1 MLICEGVYFIVGLYA
16 LISGKIRIYGKKV
29 IKGKRAQLLG
39 VLLILPGPFA
49 FGLGWIVGI
58 TLGSSPET
66 ITSLTIFEGIMLFGV
81 LVAAIVIGVT
91 SPDEIDEAGISSTE
105 SERSETRH
113 KLQQLQEMLN
123 AGLITREEYEAKRTE
138 IITNM

>member
-39 VLLILPGPFA
+39 VLLILPGPLA

-58 TLGSSPET
+58 TFGSSPET